1 MPFPAASI
9 VLDII
14 ILTEVCQR
22 EANTIWYHL
31 HVNLKCDT
39 NELIYEIETDSQTQ
53 RADLWLPS
61 GGVGEAMTGT
71 LGLAD
76 AHYYI

>member
-1 MPFPAASI
+1 MPYDSAHM
-9 VLDII
+9 
-14 ILTEVCQR
+14 Q
-22 EANTIWYHL
+22 
-31 HVNLKCDT
+31 NLKYDT
-39 NELIYEIETDSQTQ
+39 NEPIYETKIDSQTQ